1 MRNAIILANGQAPSK
16 AVFKYLANTGF
27 DFLICADG
35 GANNAHKLGI
45 IPDVIV
51 GDFDSVKPEVLDLFK
66 SKSTIVKIVRQDD
79 TDVEKC
85 LKFCI
90 RNKIN
95 EVILTGATG
104 DRLDHSFC
112 NLGIVLKY
120 FHKIKIKIIHQK
132 SVLSAHS
139 GTVKLNTVKG
149 ETVSLYGINDKTKI
163 TSAGLKFPLKKTAL
177 PFGKREST
185 SNVATGKE
193 VNLKITGGNI
203 FIVREYD
210 IVRDNDFLKL
220 Y

>member
-1 MRNAIILANGQAPSK
+1 MKKAIILANGQAPSK
-16 AVFKYLANTGF
+16 AVFKYLAGAGY

-35 GANNAHKLGI
+35 GANNAFKLAI

-51 GDFDSVKPEVLDLFK
+51 GDFDSVNPEVLNIFK
-66 SKSTIVKIVRQDD
+66 SHSKIVKIVRQND

-85 LKFCI
+85 LKYCI
-90 RNKIN
+90 KNNIK

-120 FHKIKIKIIHQK
+120 FHKVKIKIIHQK

-139 GTVKLNTVKG
+139 GIVEFSTVKG
-149 ETVSLYGINDKTKI
+149 ETISLYGFNDKTKI
-163 TSAGLKFPLKKTAL
+163 TSGGLKFTLKKTAL
-177 PFGKREST
+177 PFGEREST
-185 SNVATGKE
+185 SNVATGNK
-193 VNLKITGGNI
+193 VKLKITGGII

-210 IVRDNDFLKL
+210 IVRENDFLKL

>member
-1 MRNAIILANGQAPSK
+1 MKNAIVLANGQAPSK
-16 AVFKYLANTGF
+16 TVFKYLANAGY
-27 DFLICADG
+27 DYLICADG
-35 GANNAHKLGI
+35 GANSAYKLGI

-51 GDFDSVKPEVLDLFK
+51 GDFDSINHDVLKLFK
-66 SKSTIVKIVRQDD
+66 SKSEIVKIVRQND

-85 LKFCI
+85 LKYCI
-90 RNKIN
+90 KKKIK

-132 SVLSAHS
+132 SVLSAQS
-139 GTVKLNTVKG
+139 GLVEFDTVKG
-149 ETVSLYGINDKTKI
+149 ETISLYGISDKTRI
-163 TSAGLKFPLKKTAL
+163 TSSGLKFPLKKTAL

-185 SNVATGKE
+185 SNSASGNKVKL
-193 VNLKITGGNI
+193 NITGGNI

-210 IVRDNDFLKL
+210 IVRDNDFLEL